1 MERPLT
7 ILPKVLA
14 IGLATQ
20 LSGKTPSVME
30 DLSDQVITGA
40 SDDARKIHE
49 PVDQAQYVVRG
60 NMPLQNKAVEQR
72 SVRHRRSTIIG
83 PSPPAP

>member
-20 LSGKTPSVME
+20 LSGKTPSAME

-49 PVDQAQYVVRG
+49 PVDQVQYVVRG
-60 NMPLQNKAVEQR
+60 NMPLQNEAVEQR
-72 SVRHRRSTIIG
+72 SLRHRRSAIIG